1 MPEDRTSRLG
11 GMRAMIADKMQ
22 ESLQTSAQLSYHCEC
37 NAGVLVAARARLKE
51 AGSSVSIEDLLI
63 KAVSDTL
70 TEMPMFNARIEGK
83 ELTLVGSHHISVAIS
98 LPNGLMAPTIFDVQD
113 KSLEDI
119 CAARKG
125 LIERARNGKLTVRE
139 MTGGSFTVS
148 NLGLRR
154 IHYFTPI
161 LNRPQVAILGI
172 GQVKRKPVVLGN
184 GDIASQ
190 PMMGLSLTT
199 DHRIVDGDP
208 SGQFLTKLSES
219 IEKADLR
226 DNAQSKVRK

>member
-1 MPEDRTSRLG
+1 MIEDKIVRLA
-11 GMRAMIADKMQ
+11 GMRGMIADKMQ
-22 ESLQTSAQLSYHCEC
+22 ESLQSSAQLSYHCDC
-37 NAGVLVAARARLKE
+37 DASSLVAARAKLKQ
-51 AGSSVSIEDLLI
+51 AGSPVSIEDLLI

-70 TEMPMFNARIEGK
+70 AVMPEFNARIDGR
-83 ELTLVGSHHISVAIS
+83 ELTMIGGHHISVAIS

-119 CAARKG
+119 CAARKD
-125 LIERARNGKLTVRE
+125 LIERARAGKLTVPE

-172 GQVKRKPVVLGN
+172 GQVQRKPVVLEN
-184 GDIASQ
+184 DELAIR

-199 DHRIVDGDP
+199 DHRGIDGDP
-208 SGQFLTKLSES
+208 SGAFLTNLAGI
-219 IEKADLR
+219 IEKNDKPR
-226 DNAQSKVRK
+226 V